1 MALPNPNPSGGGAAV
16 IQFPGNF
23 VSQENKYKKEHLE
36 LLNDGFDSIRDS
48 LNVLSKNIADL
59 IFFLKGESAEQA
71 DLKTQERDVKD
82 VAGSV
87 AGKDDLFGN
96 LKDLNIGFGD
106 ILLGAIAAYALG
118 IDKYIRTVFL
128 AKTIAQFAK
137 IPEAFASIS
146 KAIKGSK
153 LFKELSRII
162 KYYTVPLKNIVDG
175 FKNIGKE
182 LQAFG
187 KTVTVSFKELS
198 FMGKIG
204 AVIRKIVNP
213 FISFFKIFGQL
224 TGITGTVSKIAPMFA
239 KIMPILKGIGSKLL
253 LPLFAIFDFVSGFIE
268 GFASK
273 GEGDTRS
280 TMEKLLDGLAGGFI
294 KMIKGIFIVPLDLLK
309 QGVSWIAGKLG
320 FEQFEKFLDEK
331 VSFNDMFDGILKF
344 AKNLFASEPEE
355 GTFSLVKSISNIIDD
370 IKKWFQTNIVDA
382 FADMSFDPILKSWEN
397 AFSGLKNFGQKV
409 YDTFIKPIVDKVSSL
424 FGGDEGDEAAA
435 GSNFDISNMFGDI
448 DFSFLNPMK
457 IASKIGEMINN
468 ALQSFAQSLD
478 NSIVPGTGSLAKM
491 IANAGVGIAEYMGAE
506 NIKKF
511 NADSKSA
518 DKMDIVKGSLQTPTL
533 TKEGKDVAQKSSEV
547 GASQRKETGGKGG
560 SIVDASQNFQKGGDK
575 IDVMVAQGKPAAT
588 SGDLAL
594 GTFGPSR

>member
-59 IFFLKGESAEQA
+59 IFFLKGKFAEQA

-128 AKTIAQFAK
+128 SKTIAQFAK
-137 IPEAFASIS
+137 IPEAVSDYFKTLR
-146 KAIKGSK
+146 KAFKAGMQGLPNLMKTIKP
-153 LFKELSRII
+153 LKEL
-162 KYYTVPLKNIVDG
+162 
-175 FKNIGKE
+175 
-182 LQAFG
+182 
-187 KTVTVSFKELS
+187 
-198 FMGKIG
+198 GKIG
-204 AVIRKIVNP
+204 TFAFTLGKYLKPIINFFSGLTSV
-213 FISFFKIFGQL
+213 FKIFGQL
-224 TGITGTVSKIAPMFA
+224 TGITGTISKIASMFA

-344 AKNLFASEPEE
+344 AKNLFASEPEK
-355 GTFSLVKSISNIIDD
+355 GYFSITKFISDQIDSLFTFFDTLE
-370 IKKWFQTNIVDA
+370 
-382 FADMSFDPILKSWEN
+382 MPDPIQVLKTLLGN
-397 AFSGLKNFGQKV
+397 TIDLLTNPVDYIYNRVLKPAIDG
-409 YDTFIKPIVDKVSSL
+409 IASL
-424 FGGDEGDEAAA
+424 FGSDFEMPEMDL
-435 GSNFDISNMFGDI
+435 SLPSFDIPAPGDI
-448 DFSFLNPMK
+448 L
-457 IASKIGEMINN
+457 ATVGSKINDVF
-468 ALQSFAQSLD
+468 Q
-478 NSIVPGTGSLAKM
+478 SLAKS
-491 IANAGVGIAEYMGAE
+491 IASIRFLPGKETLAGFISDAGTKAGNLFGAE
-506 NIKKF
+506 NLSKF
-511 NADSKSA
+511 NVGSKSA

-594 GTFGPSR
+594 GTFGPHP

>member
-59 IFFLKGESAEQA
+59 IFFLKGKFAEQA

-128 AKTIAQFAK
+128 SKTIAQFAK
-137 IPEAFASIS
+137 IPEAVSDYFKTLR
-146 KAIKGSK
+146 KAFKAGMLGLPNLMKTIKP
-153 LFKELSRII
+153 LKEL
-162 KYYTVPLKNIVDG
+162 
-175 FKNIGKE
+175 
-182 LQAFG
+182 
-187 KTVTVSFKELS
+187 
-198 FMGKIG
+198 GKIG
-204 AVIRKIVNP
+204 TFAFTLGKYLKPIINFFSGLTSV
-213 FISFFKIFGQL
+213 FKIFGQL
-224 TGITGTVSKIAPMFA
+224 TGITGTISKIASMFA

-344 AKNLFASEPEE
+344 AKNLFASEPEK
-355 GTFSLVKSISNIIDD
+355 GYFSITKFISDQIDSLFTFFDTLE
-370 IKKWFQTNIVDA
+370 
-382 FADMSFDPILKSWEN
+382 MPDPIQVLKTLLGN
-397 AFSGLKNFGQKV
+397 YIDYLNNPVDYIYNRVLKPAI
-409 YDTFIKPIVDKVSSL
+409 DAIASL
-424 FGGDEGDEAAA
+424 FGSDFEMPEMDL
-435 GSNFDISNMFGDI
+435 SLPSFDIPAPGDI
-448 DFSFLNPMK
+448 L
-457 IASKIGEMINN
+457 ATVGSKINDVF
-468 ALQSFAQSLD
+468 Q
-478 NSIVPGTGSLAKM
+478 SLAKS
-491 IANAGVGIAEYMGAE
+491 IASIRFLPGKETLAGFISDAGTKAGNLFGAE
-506 NIKKF
+506 NLSKF
-511 NADSKSA
+511 NVGSKSA

-594 GTFGPSR
+594 GTFGPSK

>member
-59 IFFLKGESAEQA
+59 IFFLKGKFAEQA

-128 AKTIAQFAK
+128 SKTIAQFAK
-137 IPEAFASIS
+137 IPEAVSDYFKTLR
-146 KAIKGSK
+146 KAFKAGMLGLPNLMKTIKP
-153 LFKELSRII
+153 LKEL
-162 KYYTVPLKNIVDG
+162 
-175 FKNIGKE
+175 
-182 LQAFG
+182 
-187 KTVTVSFKELS
+187 
-198 FMGKIG
+198 GKIG
-204 AVIRKIVNP
+204 TFAFTLGKYLKPIINFFSGLTSV
-213 FISFFKIFGQL
+213 FKIFGQL
-224 TGITGTVSKIAPMFA
+224 TGITGTISKIASMFA

-382 FADMSFDPILKSWEN
+382 FADISFDPILKSWEN

-594 GTFGPSR
+594 GTFGPSH